1 MEQFT
6 LRATDNV
13 QLHVRVYDAPSC
25 KGVVQLIHGMEEHQ
39 ARYEDFATFL
49 NERGY
54 SVVSSDMRGH
64 GEAAEKLGWFK
75 EKDGY
80 RALVDDQKTIRN
92 YISERYGDLPVYLM
106 AHSMGTIVS
115 RVLLQTDSGVYKK
128 VALSGA
134 PNYQAATPGG
144 LVLAN
149 VIGLFRGG
157 EYKSPLLENISLKAF
172 NKGFQNPRTE
182 FDWLSTNEAA
192 VDKYLAD
199 PYCGKGFT
207 CSAYKDLYRLLLL
220 MHKAKEYKNVNKDLP
235 IAFFSGAQDV
245 CTGGEKGLQDSVSV
259 LKKAGFTA
267 VSRKEYQGMRHEIL
281 GEKDNIRVYTD
292 IAEYFDS

>member
-6 LRATDNV
+6 LRAADNV
-13 QLHVRVYDAPSC
+13 QLHVRAYDAPSC

-39 ARYEDFATFL
+39 ARYEDFAAFL

-80 RALVDDQKTIRN
+80 RALVDDQKAIRK
-92 YISERYGDLPVYLM
+92 YISKRYGDLPVYLM

-115 RVLLQTDSGVYKK
+115 RVLLQTDSGAYKK

-134 PNYQAATPGG
+134 PNYQAVTPGG

-149 VIGLFRGG
+149 IISLFRGD
-157 EYKSPLLENISLKAF
+157 EYKSPLLENISIKAF
-172 NKGFQNPRTE
+172 NKGFKNPRTE
-182 FDWLSTNEAA
+182 FDWLSTNEEN
-192 VDKYLAD
+192 VDNYLAD

-235 IAFFSGAQDV
+235 IAFFSGLEDV
-245 CTGGEKGLQDSVSV
+245 CTGKEKGLQDSISV
-259 LKKAGFTA
+259 LKKAGFNS
-267 VSRKEYQGMRHEIL
+267 VSCIDYPGMRHEIL
-281 GEKDNIRVYTD
+281 NEKDNIKVYKD
-292 IAEYFDS
+292 IAEYFDN

>member
-80 RALVDDQKTIRN
+80 NNRLKQ
-92 YISERYGDLPVYLM
+92 L
-106 AHSMGTIVS
+106 
-115 RVLLQTDSGVYKK
+115 
-128 VALSGA
+128 
-134 PNYQAATPGG
+134 
-144 LVLAN
+144 
-149 VIGLFRGG
+149 
-157 EYKSPLLENISLKAF
+157 ISLY
-172 NKGFQNPRTE
+172 QN
-182 FDWLSTNEAA
+182 
-192 VDKYLAD
+192 V
-199 PYCGKGFT
+199 
-207 CSAYKDLYRLLLL
+207 
-220 MHKAKEYKNVNKDLP
+220 
-235 IAFFSGAQDV
+235 
-245 CTGGEKGLQDSVSV
+245 GGYSK
-259 LKKAGFTA
+259 
-267 VSRKEYQGMRHEIL
+267 R
-281 GEKDNIRVYTD
+281 
-292 IAEYFDS
+292 